1 MTIIFGGTF
10 PFELVLGDGEAFT
23 ETEELA
29 LLGGVLQEGVELAEL
44 LVEDAPAFHGAI
56 VRLGHDCLKDIERL
70 NGRSRPCKSRN
81 E

>member
-1 MTIIFGGTF
+1 M
-10 PFELVLGDGEAFT
+10 LGDGEAFT

-56 VRLGHDCLKDIERL
+56 VRLGHDCLKDIERT
-70 NGRSRPCKSRN
+70 K
-81 E
+81 

>member
-1 MTIIFGGTF
+1 M
-10 PFELVLGDGEAFT
+10 LGDGEAFT

-56 VRLGHDCLKDIERL
+56 VRLGHGRLKDIERT
-70 NGRSRPCKSRN
+70 K
-81 E
+81 